1 MRKEPTIKELRQL
14 AGMTQKQM
22 SEYTGIN
29 LKTLRSWEQD
39 IRHPMNGFIDI
50 LYRLMKAEN
59 IICESRPC
67 NEGEE
72 PDVP

>member
-1 MRKEPTIKELRQL
+1 MNREITIKELRQL

-50 LYRLMKAEN
+50 LYRLMKAEH
-59 IICESRPC
+59 IICDAATDEK
-67 NEGEE
+67 G
-72 PDVP
+72 DL